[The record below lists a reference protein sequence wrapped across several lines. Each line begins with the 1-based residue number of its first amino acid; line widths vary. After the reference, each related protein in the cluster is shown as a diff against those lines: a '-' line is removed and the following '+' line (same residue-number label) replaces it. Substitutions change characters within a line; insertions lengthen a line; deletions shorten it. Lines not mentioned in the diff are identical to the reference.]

1 MPRHTQVSNEDNPS
15 LQTDRVDVA
24 ARYLVYN
31 LFISISGMPE
41 TSRLLRDIDERLE
54 TLVRA
59 VERGW
64 VEVFERRRKDGNLV
78 RLVALTDEGRRMARR
93 SLH

>member
-1 MPRHTQVSNEDNPS
+1 MARLPQIGDERKHRY
-15 LQTDRVDVA
+15 TDTIDVA

-31 LFISISGMPE
+31 LFIAVSGAPE
-41 TSRLLRDIDERLE
+41 TSRLLRDIDEKVE
-54 TLVRA
+54 TLARA

-64 VEVFERRRKDGNLV
+64 VEVFERRRKDGAMV
-78 RLVALTDEGRRMARR
+78 RLVALTDEGRRMARK

>member
-1 MPRHTQVSNEDNPS
+1 MADSI
-15 LQTDRVDVA
+15 DVA

-31 LFISISGMPE
+31 LFIAVSETPQ
-41 TSRLLRDIDERLE
+41 TSRLLRDIEVD
-54 TLVRA
+54 TLTRA

-64 VEVFERRRKDGNLV
+64 VEVFDRRRKDGAMV
-78 RLVALTDEGRRMARR
+78 RRVALTHEGRRVARK